1 LVKAKYLANF
11 QVKGESMSQTM
22 LQMVQQVAAE
32 LNLSVPS
39 YVIGNPSQDVQ
50 QILALM
56 NGAGYD
62 LVKEYDWQALQIQY
76 RFYTQA
82 ISCNGT
88 SVNGSTTLV
97 IEPGVDIT
105 AVDRQWQVT
114 GTNINQ
120 DTNVVSVS
128 GQTITISQQAS
139 GTGTG
144 EVVLSQTAYSL
155 PLDFE
160 RITNRTA
167 WDKTKRWEAL
177 GPEDAQQWQ
186 WLKSGYI
193 STGPR
198 IRWRI
203 LDNQFQIWPPM
214 NTNEYLGWEYKS
226 KGWVRSPTGTV
237 LNSFV
242 ADNDTTVLD
251 NRVMVLAT
259 KLKYFQIKSFD
270 TTALTQD
277 YQRYL
282 SVAKAQDK
290 GAPNLSFAPYPAKV
304 LIGYANIPDTGY
316 GS

>member
-1 LVKAKYLANF
+1 
-11 QVKGESMSQTM
+11 MSQTM
-22 LQMVQQVAAE
+22 LQLVQQTAAE
-32 LNLSVPS
+32 LNLAVPT
-39 YVIGNPSQDVQ
+39 YVAGNTSQDVQ

-56 NGAGYD
+56 NGTGYD
-62 LVKEYDWQALQIQY
+62 LVKEHDWQALQIQY

-82 ISCNGT
+82 INCNAT
-88 SVNGSTTLV
+88 SVNGSTTIV
-97 IEPGVDIT
+97 VEAGVDIT
-105 AVDRQWQVT
+105 AVDSQWQVT

-120 DTNVVSVS
+120 DTNVVSVV

-144 EVVLSQTAYSL
+144 AIVLAQTAYTL
-155 PLDFE
+155 PPDFE
-160 RITNRTA
+160 RITNRTQ
-167 WDKTKRWEAL
+167 WDKTKRWESL

-203 LDNQFQIWPPM
+203 LDNQYQIWPPM
-214 NTNEYLGWEYKS
+214 NTQEYLGWEYKS
-226 KGWVRSPTGTV
+226 KGWARSAAGV
-237 LNSFV
+237 VQNSFT

-251 NRVMVLAT
+251 DRLIVLST
-259 KLKYFQIKSFD
+259 KLKYFQVKSFD
-270 TTALTQD
+270 TTALQAD
-277 YQRYL
+277 YFRYL
-282 SVAKAQDK
+282 NVCKAQDK

-304 LIGYANIPDTGY
+304 LIGYGNIPDTGY